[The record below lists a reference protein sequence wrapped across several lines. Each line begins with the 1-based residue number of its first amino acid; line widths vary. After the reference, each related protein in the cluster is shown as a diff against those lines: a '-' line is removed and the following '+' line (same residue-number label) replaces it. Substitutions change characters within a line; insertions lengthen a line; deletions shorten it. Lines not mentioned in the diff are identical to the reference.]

1 MQLCVDRE
9 ARHATSMQR
18 RVWSMPRS
26 ASFSGIAFFACLLL
40 LACCLQADVV
50 DAAIRRIAYIGNSYV
65 YVQDLP
71 SIFAAV
77 VQSGTG
83 AAAPT
88 IGQSCPG
95 GYRLNQHV
103 ALPATQALIDQG
115 NWDVVILQEQ
125 SQWPAFAETF
135 DGNADD
141 FLAGAAGL
149 CTRIRQTSPNAA
161 IYFYQTW
168 ARHANCW
175 TSQQADC
182 QSVGADRFEMQ
193 RRLRK
198 WYGIASQLA
207 ACAGSAVI
215 PAGDAWEL
223 NYNSANAV
231 RLHQSDNSHPEFN
244 GAYLTAL
251 AFYKTVC
258 QASSLNIAYTG
269 SLSAAQ
275 AAHLKSIAASLSS
288 ASTVAASG
296 NVNCAAVPAATTP
309 VPTTPETTT
318 ARPATIPPS
327 AADSVGASD
336 TAAPPKTSAGTL
348 CVPVSHFILVL
359 LCASL
364 AQLL

>member
-1 MQLCVDRE
+1 MSSP
-9 ARHATSMQR
+9 APTS
-18 RVWSMPRS
+18 SGGI
-26 ASFSGIAFFACLLL
+26 ASFARSLVFLAFCVHSA
-40 LACCLQADVV
+40 VV
-50 DAAIRRIAYIGNSYV
+50 DAAIRRIAFIGNSYV

-149 CTRIRQTSPNAA
+149 CTRIRRTSPRAA
-161 IYFYQTW
+161 IYFYETW
-168 ARHANCW
+168 ARHADCW
-175 TSQQADC
+175 TLQQVDC
-182 QSVGADRFEMQ
+182 QSVGSDRVEMQ
-193 RRLRK
+193 SRLRK

-231 RLHQSDNSHPEFN
+231 RLHQSDNSHPEFS

-251 AFYKTVC
+251 VFYKTVC
-258 QASSLNIAYTG
+258 QPSASNIAYTG

-275 AAHLKSIAASLSS
+275 AAYLNSIAASLPS
-288 ASTVAASG
+288 ASTAPATG
-296 NVNCAAVPAATTP
+296 NFNCAAAPVGIASTSDPTLLPNTSVASLRAA
-309 VPTTPETTT
+309 V
-318 ARPATIPPS
+318 
-327 AADSVGASD
+327 SVVHS
-336 TAAPPKTSAGTL
+336 
-348 CVPVSHFILVL
+348 ILVL
-359 LCASL
+359 LGAGL
-364 AQLL
+364 ARFL